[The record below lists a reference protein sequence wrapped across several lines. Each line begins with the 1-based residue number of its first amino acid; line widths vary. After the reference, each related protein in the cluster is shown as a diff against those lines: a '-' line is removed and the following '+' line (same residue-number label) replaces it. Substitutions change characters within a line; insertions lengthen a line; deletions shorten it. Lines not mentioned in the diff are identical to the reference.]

1 MSEFSA
7 ATVARFLQEQP
18 DFFVNHADVFAMLTV
33 PHPYQQRAIS
43 LGERQVMLLRDK
55 VRVLETRLTEL
66 IHEAQRNATIS
77 AHLTRWCQ
85 RLLAADAARL
95 PELIAP
101 TLVAQFGLQ
110 DAALRVW
117 QPAAMLPAD
126 GSVSADIR
134 RYADSLTAPY
144 CGNPGGPPGDNNAMP
159 ASIMTWLA
167 QPPASLALI
176 ALRPEPQ
183 MPALGLLALG
193 SDDPQRF
200 VTGMATDFLADIGQI
215 ASAALARV

>member
-7 ATVARFLQEQP
+7 ATVARFLQEHP

-55 VRVLETRLTEL
+55 VRTLETRLTEL
-66 IHEAQRNATIS
+66 IHEAQRNQSIS

-85 RLLAADAARL
+85 QLLAADAARL

-101 TLVAQFGLQ
+101 TLAAQFGLQ

-117 QPAAMLPAD
+117 QPMPEAD
-126 GSVSADIR
+126 APVSADIR
-134 RYADSLTAPY
+134 RYADSLTTPY
-144 CGNPGGPPGDNNAMP
+144 CGNPGGNDATLADIAP
-159 ASIMTWLA
+159 IMTWFA
-167 QPPASLALI
+167 HRPASFALI
-176 ALRPEPQ
+176 ALRQEPQ
-183 MPALGLLALG
+183 TPAFGLLALG

-200 VTGMATDFLADIGQI
+200 VTDMATDFLADIGQL
-215 ASAALARV
+215 ASVALARA

>member
-1 MSEFSA
+1 MSDLSA
-7 ATVARFLQEQP
+7 AVVARFLQEHP

-43 LGERQVMLLRDK
+43 LGERQVMTLRDK
-55 VRVLETRLTEL
+55 VRTLETRLTEL
-66 IHEAQRNATIS
+66 IHEAQRNQSIS

-85 RLLAADAARL
+85 QLLAADAARL

-117 QPAAMLPAD
+117 QSEAMPETDAP
-126 GSVSADIR
+126 VSADIR
-134 RYADSLTAPY
+134 RYAESLMAPY
-144 CGNPGGPPGDNNAMP
+144 CGNDVTLANIAP
-159 ASIMTWLA
+159 IMTWFA
-167 QPPASLALI
+167 HRPASFALI
-176 ALRPEPQ
+176 ALRHEPQ
-183 MPALGLLALG
+183 TPAFGLLALG

-200 VTGMATDFLADIGQI
+200 VTDMATDFLADVGQL
-215 ASAALARV
+215 ASAVLARG